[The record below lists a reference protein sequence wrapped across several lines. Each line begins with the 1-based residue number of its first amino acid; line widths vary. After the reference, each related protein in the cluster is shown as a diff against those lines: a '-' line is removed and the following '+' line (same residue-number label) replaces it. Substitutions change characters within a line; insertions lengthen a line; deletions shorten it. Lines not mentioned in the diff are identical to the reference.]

1 MATVMNEQIR
11 IITEALSEA
20 LNIINRNQLK
30 VIDEKFDAIF
40 DGKGEADRAAEQIT
54 EDRIREIAED
64 EARDL
69 INGASISA

>member
-20 LNIINRNQLK
+20 LNIINRNQLM

-40 DGKGEADRAAEQIT
+40 DGKSEADSAFEPIT

>member
-1 MATVMNEQIR
+1 MATVMNEQIK

-20 LNIINRNQLK
+20 LDIINRNQMK

-40 DGKGEADRAAEQIT
+40 DGKGEADSAAEQIT

>member
-1 MATVMNEQIR
+1 MNEQIK

-20 LNIINRNQLK
+20 LDIINRNQMK

-40 DGKGEADRAAEQIT
+40 DGKSEADSAAEQIT

>member
-40 DGKGEADRAAEQIT
+40 DGKGEADSAAEQIT

>member
-1 MATVMNEQIR
+1 MTEQIR

-20 LNIINRNQLK
+20 LDIINRNQMK

-40 DGKGEADRAAEQIT
+40 DGKGEADSAAEHIT

>member
-1 MATVMNEQIR
+1 MATVMNEDQIK
-11 IITEALSEA
+11 IIVEALSEA
-20 LNIINRNQLK
+20 LDIINRNQLK

-40 DGKGEADRAAEQIT
+40 DGKGEADSAEQIT